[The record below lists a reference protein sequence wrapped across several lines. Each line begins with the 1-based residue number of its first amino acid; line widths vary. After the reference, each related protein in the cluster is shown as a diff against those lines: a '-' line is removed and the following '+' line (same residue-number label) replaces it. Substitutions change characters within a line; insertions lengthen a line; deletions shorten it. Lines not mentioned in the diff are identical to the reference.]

1 MFFSLLFSAI
11 FWVATN
17 KNVEESSAKNMK
29 EESKAKLDCFR
40 NIFSFLFSL

>member
-1 MFFSLLFSAI
+1 
-11 FWVATN
+11 
-17 KNVEESSAKNMK
+17 MK